1 MALGWGQPQRNLHEI
16 WRVEVQ
22 QQPLLQLNLCE
33 ITGNA
38 TATPPAG
45 SPCCLGPPSQTCATQ
60 TPLDFL
66 LQLPQ
71 ALGQACVQCHD
82 EAGQFCRLPRSS
94 AGGLEAAGD
103 HPGSSDRQVWV
114 PVFRLGVL
122 SHPSRFHFV
131 RAHFRFLPS
140 FLPDCQ
146 PY

>member
-1 MALGWGQPQRNLHEI
+1 MTCLDVPLDTVETRQESRITTFLFPKKLSGSLYHLLI
-16 WRVEVQ
+16 WFW
-22 QQPLLQLNLCE
+22 
-33 ITGNA
+33 I
-38 TATPPAG
+38 
-45 SPCCLGPPSQTCATQ
+45 
-60 TPLDFL
+60 DFL